1 MERKNSF
8 IMYTNYLE
16 YMEPFSMK
24 QRGELFTAVIQ
35 YQLGLEVMPISRM
48 LRPVFA
54 MIRDQLD
61 RENEKYLRRCEENRR
76 RAECRRMRSHA
87 IASGGMI
94 SAPDNDNDHEDDY
107 ENDHEDEDDNEND
120 TDTGSESE
128 SESDTDTG
136 SCRCRSDEIPDGFR
150 RDTHP
155 HTYR

>member
-76 RAECRRMRSHA
+76 RAERRRMQSHA
-87 IASGGMI
+87 IASDGMI
-94 SAPDNDNDHEDDY
+94 SDPDNDNDNDNED
-107 ENDHEDEDDNEND
+107 END
-120 TDTGSESE
+120 TESESE
-128 SESDTDTG
+128 SESDTDTD